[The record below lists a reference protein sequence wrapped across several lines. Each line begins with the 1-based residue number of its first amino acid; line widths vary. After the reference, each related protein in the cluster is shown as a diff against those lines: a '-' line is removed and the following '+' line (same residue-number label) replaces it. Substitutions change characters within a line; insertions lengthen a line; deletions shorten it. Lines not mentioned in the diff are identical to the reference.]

1 MNWVKAAKIGDVPTN
16 TGLAVEVEGQAIALY
31 KVDGQVYAIDGVCP
45 HAGGPMAEGSLNG
58 CLAMCPWHGW
68 RFSVVDGTWVDAPRS
83 KLCVECYKVEQQGE
97 DILIDADWLPEE

>member
-1 MNWVKAAKIGDVPTN
+1 MKWIKVATIGDVPTN
-16 TGLAVEVEGQAIALY
+16 TGLSVEVEGKAIALY

-68 RFSVVDGTWVDAPRS
+68 EFNVKTGLCDFNPDIGTKTFPV
-83 KLCVECYKVEQQGE
+83 KEEKG
-97 DILIDADWLPEE
+97 DIFIRI